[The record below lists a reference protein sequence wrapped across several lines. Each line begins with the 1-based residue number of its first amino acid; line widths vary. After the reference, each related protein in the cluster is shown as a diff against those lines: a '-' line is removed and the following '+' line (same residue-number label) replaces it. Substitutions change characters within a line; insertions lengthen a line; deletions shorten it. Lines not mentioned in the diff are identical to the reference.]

1 MPVVSRRIVS
11 PEALA
16 AELAAVAADKDLAK
30 SLVGKERSAIFL
42 GHYAQQHPDF
52 AALYAIAQEIGRMTG
67 AIVGLLPDGANAV
80 GAHLAGAVPQASGLD
95 ARAMTDTARRGYLVM
110 GVEAEHDMGPR
121 ALAAI
126 GESDFSVV
134 LSAYRNATTEK
145 AHVMLPIVPFTETAG
160 TFVNMEG
167 RAQSFNG
174 VVKPQGDARPGWK
187 VLRMLGSLLELQGF
201 TADTI
206 EDVRKQ
212 VAPDLAA
219 WARAGLGNT
228 AQPFKWNAREP
239 SGAMERVA
247 EFGIYAGD
255 PIVRRSPALAK
266 TADGKAARAA
276 RMNAAT
282 MARMGVAEGGQVR
295 VRQGDGEAVLS
306 VMLDKALPDNT
317 VRIARGVAETAALG
331 GEGHITLERVRETAV
346 A

>member
-1 MPVVSRRIVS
+1 
-11 PEALA
+11 
-16 AELAAVAADKDLAK
+16 
-30 SLVGKERSAIFL
+30 
-42 GHYAQQHPDF
+42 
-52 AALYAIAQEIGRMTG
+52 
-67 AIVGLLPDGANAV
+67 
-80 GAHLAGAVPQASGLD
+80 
-95 ARAMTDTARRGYLVM
+95 
-110 GVEAEHDMGPR
+110 MGPR

>member
-1 MPVVSRRIVS
+1 
-11 PEALA
+11 
-16 AELAAVAADKDLAK
+16 
-30 SLVGKERSAIFL
+30 
-42 GHYAQQHPDF
+42 
-52 AALYAIAQEIGRMTG
+52 
-67 AIVGLLPDGANAV
+67 
-80 GAHLAGAVPQASGLD
+80 
-95 ARAMTDTARRGYLVM
+95 
-110 GVEAEHDMGPR
+110 
-121 ALAAI
+121 
-126 GESDFSVV
+126 
-134 LSAYRNATTEK
+134 
-145 AHVMLPIVPFTETAG
+145 
-160 TFVNMEG
+160 
-167 RAQSFNG
+167 
-174 VVKPQGDARPGWK
+174 
-187 VLRMLGSLLELQGF
+187 MLGSLLELQGF

-212 VAPDLAA
+212 MAPDLAA